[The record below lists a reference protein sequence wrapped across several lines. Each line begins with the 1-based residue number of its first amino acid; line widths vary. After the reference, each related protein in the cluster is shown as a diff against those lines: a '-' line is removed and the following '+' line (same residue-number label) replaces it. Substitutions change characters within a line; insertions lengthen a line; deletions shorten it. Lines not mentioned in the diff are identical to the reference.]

1 VSLSSCVFCGAPGV
15 VPVVFP
21 ETFTAYQLLQ
31 TGDQARF
38 VTFFDQE
45 FEKFGSRT

>member
-1 VSLSSCVFCGAPGV
+1 MAACVFCGAPAA

-31 TGDQARF
+31 VRAFLRCLSL
-38 VTFFDQE
+38 E
-45 FEKFGSRT
+45 N